1 MATFTNQTKNTTT
14 FSNIVAHGKAT
25 ILRDIENMTFN
36 DAPFLNDTEAIKD
49 KTFSELVDTSWAN
62 QTKNTTTFSNQTKN

>member
-1 MATFTNQTKNTTT
+1 MATFTNQAKNTTI

-25 ILRDIENMTFN
+25 ILRDIENYTFN

-49 KTFSELVDTSWAN
+49 KTFDELVDAAWTN
-62 QTKNTTTFSNQTKN
+62 QTKNTATYTNQTKN